1 MEILQDMEGLI
12 LNCVEIYLEIQD
24 MEIFQGMDIF
34 LDMEIFLDV
43 NFSLDMELFLD
54 FEAQHHT
61 YHIVKR
67 RCKKIIIQL
76 YCQ

>member
-1 MEILQDMEGLI
+1 MGILQDMEGLI
-12 LNCVEIYLEIQD
+12 LNCVEIYLEI
-24 MEIFQGMDIF
+24 QGMDIF